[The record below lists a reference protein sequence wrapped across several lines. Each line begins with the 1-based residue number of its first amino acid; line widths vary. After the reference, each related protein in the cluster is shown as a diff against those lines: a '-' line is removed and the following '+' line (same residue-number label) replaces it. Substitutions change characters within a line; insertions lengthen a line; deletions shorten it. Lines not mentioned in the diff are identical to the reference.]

1 MLVVIVEEHKASST
15 TRLDS
20 ITYGH
25 GRIIGMEQNYTL
37 KYTIQLLTFWK
48 KIKYP
53 IISVS
58 EDAVKDC

>member
-25 GRIIGMEQNYTL
+25 GRIIGMEQNYW
-37 KYTIQLLTFWK
+37 KYIKIYYTIT
-48 KIKYP
+48 KILEK
-53 IISVS
+53 
-58 EDAVKDC
+58 